1 MFPKLKQLFMLDP
14 SITYLNH
21 GSFGACPR
29 PIFNNLIKWQKK
41 LEYEPVKHLAYDIF
55 PLLEESRKSL
65 SDFIGCQMDDIIFSP
80 NPSTALNTVIKSLKL
95 KSNDEILTTNH
106 EYGALDK
113 TWDFICKKT
122 GAKYIQQNIKLPLT
136 SNTSFIEQFTKGIT
150 NKTKIIFFSHITSST
165 ALIFPAKEICAIAKE
180 KDILCIIDGAHA
192 PAHINLD
199 IEEIDPDVYVGACHK
214 WMCSPKGVSFLYVK
228 KEFQNRIDPLVVSWG
243 YEAEGTSLL
252 PGNNNQIYKQFI
264 NYHEW
269 QGTRDMSA
277 YLTIPTTIKFLNN
290 NKWKEV
296 SSECHKI
303 NLWARQEI
311 NQLLDQESLCS
322 NKFLGQMSSI
332 YLDFKNPI
340 ETQINFYKKY
350 KIQIPFIEWNN
361 KSLIRISIQA
371 YNNKEDIFK
380 LLKALKKEFC

>member
-1 MFPKLKQLFMLDP
+1 MYPKLKQLFMLDP

-113 TWDFICKKT
+113 TCDFICKKT

-150 NKTKIIFFSHITSST
+150 NKTKVIFFSHITSST

-214 WMCSPKGVSFLYVK
+214 WLLCPKGVSFLYVDK
-228 KEFQNRIDPLVVSWG
+228 KHQNHIDPLIISWG
-243 YEAEGTSLL
+243 YDSDD
-252 PGNNNQIYKQFI
+252 PSHSQFQD
-264 NYHEW
+264 YHLW
-269 QGTRDMSA
+269 QGTRDISPF
-277 YLTIPTTIKFLNN
+277 LTVPEAIKFREDYNWDVISTECKKNIL
-290 NKWKEV
+290 KARKEIHNIIQ
-296 SSECHKI
+296 SSPLVED
-303 NLWARQEI
+303 NV
-311 NQLLDQESLCS
+311 DQW
-322 NKFLGQMSSI
+322 LGQMCSFPI
-332 YLDFKNPI
+332 DYNDDIKLKNILINNYQI
-340 ETQINFYKKY
+340 E
-350 KIQIPFIEWNN
+350 IPVMKW
-361 KSLIRISIQA
+361 KDKTLMRISLNG
-371 YNNKEDIFK
+371 YNTNNDVDKFLTVLQKIINN
-380 LLKALKKEFC
+380 

>member
-1 MFPKLKQLFMLDP
+1 MNPKLKSLFMLDP
-14 SITYLNH
+14 KVTYLNH
-21 GSFGACPR
+21 GSFGACPK
-29 PIFNNLIKWQKK
+29 PIFEELINWQKK
-41 LEYEPVKHLAYDIF
+41 LEHEPVKHLAYDIF
-55 PLLEESRKSL
+55 PLLEKSRKTL
-65 SDFIGCQMDDIIFSP
+65 SDFIGCKKDDIIFSP
-80 NPSTALNTVIKSLKL
+80 NPSTALNTVIKSLDL
-95 KSNDEILTTNH
+95 KENDEILTTNH

-113 TWDFICKKT
+113 TWDFICTKT
-122 GAKYIQQNIKLPLT
+122 GAKYIQQDIKLPLI
-136 SNTSFIEQFTKGIT
+136 SNEDFIKQFTKGIT

-192 PAHINLD
+192 PAHINLN

-228 KEFQNRIDPLVVSWG
+228 KEFQNKIDPLVISWG
-243 YEAEGTSLL
+243 YGAKGTSLL
-252 PGNNNQIYKQFI
+252 PGNNDKTYKQFI

-290 NKWKEV
+290 YKWKEV

-303 NLWARQEI
+303 NLWARKKI
-311 NQLLDQESLCS
+311 NQLLNKKPLCS
-322 NKFLGQMSSI
+322 DKFLGQMSSI

-340 ETQINFYKKY
+340 ETQVNFYKKH
-350 KIQIPFIEWNN
+350 KIQIPFIDWND

-371 YNNKEDIFK
+371 YNNKNDVLK
-380 LLKALKKEFC
+380 LLDALKKDYC